1 MAYSKPNAMDWSIKW
16 ETSVKNDKSIKNKE
30 RCLISRQTRHDIISG
45 ITGLEELWMF
55 KLQKSNSS
63 IIPSK
68 LNSDVIENLFCQQRT
83 LHNPYLGYCNT
94 LNAEV
99 LGHTS
104 ISRKSNTWW

>member
-1 MAYSKPNAMDWSIKW
+1 MAYSKPNAMDWFIKW
-16 ETSVKNDKSIKNKE
+16 ETSVKNDKSIKNKQ

-83 LHNPYLGYCNT
+83 LHNGANT
-94 LNAEV
+94 HPLSRV
-99 LGHTS
+99 L
-104 ISRKSNTWW
+104 